1 MSQDRSNYSD
11 REISLERIQT
21 AHHVNNLSHQDFLA
35 NQLRNPEF
43 AAHYLAT
50 YLDDGTPEEIAD
62 ALSKIIRARRNAD
75 RPKIYEHLFQENR
88 DSFRQSSVA

>member
-1 MSQDRSNYSD
+1 M
-11 REISLERIQT
+11 
-21 AHHVNNLSHQDFLA
+21 NNLSHQDFLA
-35 NQLRNPEF
+35 SQLQDPEF

-62 ALSKIIRARRNAD
+62 AMSKIIRVRRNAD

-88 DSFRQSSVA
+88 DSLRANAA